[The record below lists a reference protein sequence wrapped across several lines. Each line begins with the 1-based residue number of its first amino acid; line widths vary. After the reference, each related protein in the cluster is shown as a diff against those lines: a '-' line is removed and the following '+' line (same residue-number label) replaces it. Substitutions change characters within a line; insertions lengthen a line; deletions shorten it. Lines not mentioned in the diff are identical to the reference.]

1 MRQTDRRRSRARE
14 TKKKNPKR
22 KKGERPEGEPSE
34 SSADKRRS
42 RGRCLGNIEKR
53 QGLGGGSEREGGEAG
68 GRKCV
73 RTAPIGM
80 ADGLIK
86 N

>member
-1 MRQTDRRRSRARE
+1 MSETDRQKKIQSQR
-14 TKKKNPKR
+14 KKKNPKR

-34 SSADKRRS
+34 SSAGKRS

-53 QGLGGGSEREGGEAG
+53 QGLGEGSEREGGEVG